1 MAGSISLYTQ
11 PEHAG
16 IRTFTLGSFSFTD
29 LEVGTDYVVMAEP
42 RQFFAGTR
50 IGDCWAAKFQLNVGA
65 MDNLQVDKANQPFPI
80 VNLIKDEEAGRVYP
94 ENAILD
100 TQAIHSRPADWD
112 VNWRDKYNLLHY
124 NSIDDP
130 TLRLYD
136 SGGTM
141 PTSSFGTI
149 SPPAFVADTYYP
161 TNQGRY
167 IFWTMNDSYFA
178 LTNQWLGAYYQGA
191 IKPVHRI
198 AAWNAHSGD
207 EKYAWTESIR
217 LNGMEGNY
225 FFTEGHTVDYCLE
238 VNDYKDTYDA
248 ANARQFLNFV
258 NFNCPIELP
267 GGEIIHVEMIG
278 ACVWRQSADGLKLN
292 GYITA
297 IEKKFWEGQPEPPND
312 GPTSHVQGGRGT
324 FSAPSDNRGDR
335 NGDAARQI
343 ANNWNSVAAALSGG
357 YHNYVMRS
365 VYTPFNEMCK
375 KLWDPGIWQT
385 LMNQFYDP
393 FEAIICNHLLP
404 SNLGP
409 SSVNEMDYIRAAN
422 AILSETQAGLFE
434 DLITSYHVGD
444 IDISQYTDAFPDF
457 TNTSVYLHLPYIATV
472 QIDTAAC
479 MHGWLAVD
487 YLCDVSTGDCTA
499 IITVQDKFTNTEMR
513 YEFKGNCAKKV
524 PIYKRDNPVAGI
536 VQGVGKTAVGI
547 AVAALT
553 GNALAGAAAS
563 GIAGNIATG
572 LEEYYG
578 VDEGGFNNPED
589 VGIMADI
596 IQNSGASKVAGRSGA
611 IGSGLGSIATSAM
624 NAATSGSATVSSNG
638 GSGTA
643 TSPIDTVCWVLIT
656 RPQWSAPEF
665 YARQR
670 AYPSDIAGTVNDF
683 GGLLQVSSVE
693 LNNIDATDSEINE
706 IDSWLK
712 SGVYTSNE
720 TEGEY

>member
-16 IRTFTLGSFSFTD
+16 IRTFSLGSFSFTD

-80 VNLIKDEEAGRVYP
+80 VNLIKDEDAGRLYP

-100 TQAIHSRPADWD
+100 TAVIHSRPADWD

-149 SPPAFVADTYYP
+149 SPPAFVADTYYA

-198 AAWNAHSGD
+198 AAWNAHSND

-335 NGDAARQI
+335 NGSTAADI
-343 ANNWNSVAAALSGG
+343 ANSWNSVAAALSGG

-365 VYTPFNEMCK
+365 DYSAFNEMCQE
-375 KLWDPGIWQT
+375 LWNPTIWET
-385 LMNQFYDP
+385 LTNKFYDP

-404 SNLGP
+404 HNLGP
-409 SSVNEMDYIRAAN
+409 SSLETMDVIKAAD
-422 AILSETQAGLFE
+422 ATLSTSKAGLFT
-434 DLITSYHVGD
+434 DLITHFHVGS
-444 IDISQYTDAFPDF
+444 IDIQQYTDAFPDF
-457 TNTSVYLHLPYIATV
+457 TNTSIYLHLPYIATV
-472 QIDTAAC
+472 QVDTAAC

-499 IITVQDKFTNTEMR
+499 IITVQDKFTNTQIR
-513 YEFKGNCAKKV
+513 YEYKGNCAKKV
-524 PIYKRDNPVAGI
+524 PIFKRDNPATGVLAAVGKAGLTLAVAGLTGNFLAGMGVAGI
-536 VQGVGKTAVGI
+536 AGDIAQGVANDWDV
-547 AVAALT
+547 
-553 GNALAGAAAS
+553 
-563 GIAGNIATG
+563 
-572 LEEYYG
+572 
-578 VDEGGFNNPED
+578 NPED
-589 VGIMADI
+589 LGGQDFVDTISSNI
-596 IQNSGASKVAGRSGA
+596 ESSRFSHVAGRSAA
-611 IGSGLGSIATSAM
+611 IGNGLGTIANS
-624 NAATSGSATVSSNG
+624 AATAALSGSATVNSNG
-638 GSGTA
+638 GSGNA

-656 RPQWSAPEF
+656 RPQWSAPEY

-670 AYPSDIAGTVNDF
+670 AYPSDIAGTVNEF
-683 GGLLQVSSVE
+683 GGFLQVSSVE
-693 LNNIDATDSEINE
+693 LNDIDATDSEINE

-720 TEGEY
+720 TEEN